1 MSLKKPTKDYVF
13 VIVQL
18 LLFVVYFIPI
28 RILSAMA
35 LPVWLTYVGLIILIL
50 AVVFGIM
57 AFVQLNTN
65 LSPYPTPLASGQLV
79 TKGVFRISR
88 HPIYTSIIFSG
99 FGFAVY
105 QESIFK
111 LLITVLLV
119 ILFYF
124 KSKYEESLL
133 TRRYPEYHEYK
144 KRTRRFI

>member
-1 MSLKKPTKDYVF
+1 MSLKKPFKDYVF

-18 LLFVVYFIPI
+18 LLFVVYFIPVHI
-28 RILSAMA
+28 SAMA

-50 AVVFGIM
+50 AVVFGIL

-79 TKGVFRISR
+79 TTGVFRISR
-88 HPIYTSIIFSG
+88 HPIYASIIFSG

-105 QESIFK
+105 LESIFK

-124 KSKYEESLL
+124 KSKYEETLL
-133 TRRYPEYHEYK
+133 TRRYPEYPEYK

>member
-1 MSLKKPTKDYVF
+1 M
-13 VIVQL
+13 IVQL

-50 AVVFGIM
+50 AVVLGIM

>member
-1 MSLKKPTKDYVF
+1 M
-13 VIVQL
+13 IVQL

-119 ILFYF
+119 ILFYL
-124 KSKYEESLL
+124 KSKYEETLL
-133 TRRYPEYHEYK
+133 TRRYPDYHEYK